1 MQKKPT
7 VLSDYHNERLFI
19 PKDIQRAC
27 VQPGIFCQRIAFG
40 ANHNGT
46 NIKRTNFR
54 ATAAVKRR
62 NEHDFRPRSDSRG
75 GGHCHRA
82 VQAAEAARCA
92 GLHSCRFSR
101 GSALRLLPHRCRR
114 GQHRLLGRVGN
125 HLPAVLARS
134 GVQFQEIAQRRR
146 LGCGDCACH
155 RGGNDGNRL
164 HCRTDDGLHQHQQS
178 FPRRDAVDVVD
189 NHHHESPRRPQHAP
203 QAVRAS
209 SACRADCGRP
219 DSRDSDGAA
228 FLNSNQQQRQRR
240 RALMERHEAVVLP
253 DFMVCGR
260 RLCHTFVPVAPTPVS
275 FRRAYAGALH
285 RTVLPDGN
293 HLHLRRLLRRARS
306 IPHGLHP
313 CRNQR
318 G

>member
-19 PKDIQRAC
+19 SKDIQRAC

-62 NEHDFRPRSDSRG
+62 NEHDFRPRYDSRG

-82 VQAAEAARCA
+82 VQAAEAACCA

-134 GVQFQEIAQRRR
+134 GVQFQEIAQCRR
-146 LGCGDCACH
+146 LGCGNCACH

-189 NHHHESPRRPQHAP
+189 NHHHESAQRLEYEPPAVHATG
-203 QAVRAS
+203 
-209 SACRADCGRP
+209 ACRADCGRFVCRHP
-219 DSRDSDGAA
+219 DGRAVIDSR
-228 FLNSNQQQRQRR
+228 QQQCQRR
-240 RALMERHEAVVLP
+240 RPFVERVQTVILPHPVVS
-253 DFMVCGR
+253 CGC
-260 RLCHTFVPVAPTPVS
+260 LHHPYVSQAPTPLPHQ
-275 FRRAYAGALH
+275 RAAARAVH
-285 RTVLPDGN
+285 RAVLPYGDSI
-293 HLHLRRLLRRARS
+293 HLFRLLVGTRRLR
-306 IPHGLHP
+306 HGLYS
-313 CRNQR
+313 CRHQR